1 MLVYPVLLGEIEPSV
16 ISLDLLH
23 VSTLYSMQK
32 EPLVFVIRNV
42 LVGVRLIIDS

>member
-16 ISLDLLH
+16 TTYL
-23 VSTLYSMQK
+23 TLYSMQK